1 MQAPRCELS
10 SLLIKITRAYS
21 NICLKKLSV
30 GRENQSPK
38 QRQARFKMFHDL
50 IKMSEERFSF
60 SPEEQSF
67 ISISD
72 DPCSASITPVIRRHD
87 GFVMHPTL
95 STNKD
100 VPVRG

>member
-1 MQAPRCELS
+1 
-10 SLLIKITRAYS
+10 
-21 NICLKKLSV
+21 
-30 GRENQSPK
+30 
-38 QRQARFKMFHDL
+38 MFHDL

-72 DPCSASITPVIRRHD
+72 DPCSD

-100 VPVRG
+100 VSVRTEN

>member
-72 DPCSASITPVIRRHD
+72 DPCSD

-100 VPVRG
+100 VSVRTEN